1 MPQALGNE
9 IAKDCCP
16 EKYYCKRSLY
26 QDIIP
31 IIIAAVIV
39 AFFSNTLLDSAGL
52 AWYWNLLIE
61 FLFVAL
67 LGIAFY
73 MIYSGIKKRLSQT
86 YLCICEKGISGV
98 CAISGYKN
106 EKFSV
111 RYEDI
116 TGASYQGDTAIIET
130 KKGKFTFVLENAPK
144 MVELIYKKANI

>member
-1 MPQALGNE
+1 MPQALENE
-9 IAKDCCP
+9 ITRDFCP

-31 IIIAAVIV
+31 IVVAAVIV
-39 AFFSNTLLDSAGL
+39 AFFSNTLLDFAGF

-73 MIYSGIKKRLSQT
+73 MVYGGIKNRLSQT
-86 YLCICEKGISGV
+86 FLCVCEEGVFGV
-98 CAISGYKN
+98 CAVSGYKN

-111 RYEDI
+111 RYEDVI
-116 TGASYQGDTAIIET
+116 MASYQGDTAIIET
-130 KKGKFTFVLENAPK
+130 KKRKFTFVLEN
-144 MVELIYKKANI
+144 VSETIDLICKKANI